1 MSRSTSPPVADAG
14 LLSLEKGQAD
24 VVPGV
29 AIFPTPGHTPG
40 HASVRVSSG
49 DHLAI
54 VAGDVV
60 LHELSFGHPDWLA
73 ASETDAD
80 IVESTRRVALEQAA
94 SDESLFVAY
103 HVDGVGRVE
112 RDGGGAFR
120 FVK

>member
-1 MSRSTSPPVADAG
+1 M
-14 LLSLEKGQAD
+14 GQAD

-29 AIFPTPGHTPG
+29 TIFPTPGHTPG

-49 DHLAI
+49 DQLAI

-80 IVESTRRVALEQAA
+80 TVETTRRAVLEQAA
-94 SDESLFVAY
+94 SDESLLVAY

-112 RDGGGAFR
+112 RDGAGAFR
-120 FVK
+120 FVT